1 MLKVNT
7 KEDLTKVFEKC
18 ENAKRKYKEQIMRDG
33 YTFES
38 IDNTKTF
45 YVGKPA
51 GIKDFCIVNFTKEEN
66 GEKKDIQLC
75 LYELAGKIELYTGS
89 LKKLERSHREL
100 IRRNNIHL
108 HQYVASTFLKVLAD
122 KGTVLNG
129 VDIRNMLYSN
139 DVKTRAANIATALN
153 EIYKILPEEF
163 TITETNADGENVK
176 NVYNLKEFFLKELDA
191 DTDKDGN
198 LKIKYND
205 KVYYMKNMLEHTV
218 EEIFDTSFIAENNTI
233 QDYRRNVSYLPHE
246 NISSILNV
254 FGHQNEFI
262 NFILEKGESKDL
274 ENIISN
280 DFVKNGKLVRNK
292 LSLSVCD
299 AIFDTLKRDDVNRL
313 ARPEIVKQLKELKEN
328 GKSIEEI
335 QQKQDELDFIDD
347 SLIRSGRNKHLYFSM
362 FAPIF
367 SALGGET
374 GIAKGAKNNLKPEIV
389 KYILENRKKDIEF
402 LIELIKTSC
411 FDPKKDKGNLI
422 FQYMEAKRNNDSVRQ
437 KEIIE
442 KNFVFDKN
450 TDAKVATIK
459 RVLAELGDDAKDGLY
474 FTGILNKILKGHNW
488 SIKGNILTVE
498 EYNNVLNKKVKHEFN
513 VPEITNIAK
522 EINDKMKKSAIEA
535 ATIIQKEGIG
545 QNFTKDGIKVYIEE
559 KEGKRTPVVKFV
571 SYDFST
577 LENNKKKMKEVVIDF
592 TENEKES
599 ILKAS
604 KDNNVPKALSQ
615 IIEDARCLTRKEL
628 DEKMLEVS
636 AIMLNDKFR

>member
-1 MLKVNT
+1 MLKINS

-18 ENAKRKYKEQIMRDG
+18 ENAKRKYEEQIVRDG
-33 YTFES
+33 YIFES

-51 GIKDFCIVNFTKEEN
+51 GIKDFCIINFTKEED
-66 GEKKDIQLC
+66 GEHKDIQLC
-75 LYELAGKIELYTGS
+75 LYELAGKLELYSGS

-108 HQYVASTFLKVLAD
+108 HQYVASTFLKELAN
-122 KGTVLNG
+122 KGTILNG
-129 VDIRNMLYSN
+129 VDIRNMLYST
-139 DVKTRAANIATALN
+139 DVRTRAANIATALN

-163 TITETNADGENVK
+163 IITETNNEGENVK

-191 DTDKDGN
+191 DVDENKN
-198 LKIKYND
+198 LKVRYND

-218 EEIFDTSFIAENNTI
+218 KEIFDTSFIAENNTI
-233 QDYRRNVSYLPHE
+233 QDYRRNISYLPYE

-254 FGHQNEFI
+254 FGRQDEFI
-262 NFILEKGESKDL
+262 DFILEKGESKDL

-299 AIFDTLKRDDVNRL
+299 AIFDTLRRDNANR
-313 ARPEIVKQLKELKEN
+313 AVRPELISMIKELKEN
-328 GKSIEEI
+328 GASVEEI
-335 QQKQDELDFIDD
+335 QQKQDDLDFVNE

-389 KYILENRKKDIEF
+389 KFILENNKKDVDF
-402 LIELIKTSC
+402 LIELIRTSN

-422 FQYMEAKRNNDSVRQ
+422 FQYMEAKRNNDKARQ
-437 KEIIE
+437 NEIIE

-459 RVLAELGDDAKDGLY
+459 RVLSELGDDAKDGLY

-488 SIKGNILTVE
+488 SINDNTLTVE
-498 EYNNVLNKKVKHEFN
+498 EYNNVLNKKVKHEFI
-513 VPEITNIAK
+513 VPEITNVAK
-522 EINDKMKKSAIEA
+522 EINDNMKKSAIEV
-535 ATIIQKEGIG
+535 ATLIQTEGIG

-559 KEGKRTPVVKFV
+559 KENKKTPVVKFV

-577 LENNKKKMKEVVIDF
+577 LENNKKKIKEIVIDF
-592 TENEKES
+592 TENEKEN

-604 KDNNVPKALSQ
+604 KESAVSETLSQ

-636 AIMLNDKFR
+636 AIILNDKFR